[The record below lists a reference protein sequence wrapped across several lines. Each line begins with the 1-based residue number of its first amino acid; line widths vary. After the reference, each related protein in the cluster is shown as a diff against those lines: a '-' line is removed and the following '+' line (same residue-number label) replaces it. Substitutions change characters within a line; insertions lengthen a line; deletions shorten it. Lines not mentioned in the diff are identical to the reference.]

1 MSREVAASG
10 TETLV
15 ADSQL
20 SRLRR
25 LLACVML
32 LAVHA
37 PAFAG
42 HGSNPTLLDDPSP
55 YLQLHAADPVHWRR
69 WDASSMEEAR
79 RSGRLVFI
87 SVGYFSCYWCHVMR
101 RESFSDGSIAD
112 MLNTA
117 FVPVKVDREL
127 EPALDE
133 YLNAF
138 VQATRGYSGW
148 PLNVF
153 LTPEGHP
160 LLGSV
165 YLPPEQFRTL
175 LQRLTVAWQRGRDE
189 LEKAA
194 ADAAGALQSG
204 EQEGREMTV
213 DRASVAP
220 ILETFVQ
227 QSNGIADELE
237 GGFGDTSKFPNV
249 PQLRTL
255 LLVQSLAQE
264 PGLTEFLMLTLR
276 QMADRG
282 LRDHLSGGFFRYT
295 TDPNWMTPHFE
306 KMLYDNALL
315 ADLYLQAADVL
326 HMPSLALVAYE
337 TLDFMLAEL
346 WRDGAF
352 DSSLS
357 SVDDEDVE
365 GGYYLW
371 DRETLERV
379 LDDDE
384 RRVADL
390 AWQLTGPPPFEQGYL
405 PVAGADG
412 ASIAEQL
419 SIDGETVDALIVS
432 ARDKLRAER
441 RNRTLPRDSK
451 QLTGWNGIALAA
463 LARAGARPDG
473 ARYLAAAR
481 RLREV
486 IASELWTGTGLLR
499 ARGASDAVGRGSLQD
514 YAYVAEGLLS
524 LARTTHSADD
534 YELVRRILVDAWQ
547 RFHTEHGWRRVG
559 ESLIPMLQPSSAMSD
574 GPIPSP
580 SATILAATLETAAFL
595 HDQELRGQAE
605 AAMRRTGPILAEQPF
620 FYASHV
626 AVLARF
632 AYGQVGSSEGGEKP

>member
-1 MSREVAASG
+1 MSYHFSKIVSLPFDEAIEQVTEALKKNGFGVLSTIDVNTTLKNTIDVDFRPYTILGAGNPQFAYQALLSEDKIGTMLPCNVVVQQTDDGRVEVSAVDPGRLHAGHRKSGTGRHRATGAGAAQSDHRKSLDCPVGAQFDTVDLSREVAASG

-32 LAVHA
+32 LAVLA

-42 HGSNPTLLDDPSP
+42 HGSNPTLVDDPSP

-264 PGLTEFLMLTLR
+264 PGLERVPDAHAPPDGRQGPARSPEWRLLPLYDGSQLDDAAFREDALR
-276 QMADRG
+276 QRPAG
-282 LRDHLSGGFFRYT
+282 GSLSASGGRSA
-295 TDPNWMTPHFE
+295 H
-306 KMLYDNALL
+306 
-315 ADLYLQAADVL
+315 
-326 HMPSLALVAYE
+326 
-337 TLDFMLAEL
+337 AE
-346 WRDGAF
+346 
-352 DSSLS
+352 
-357 SVDDEDVE
+357 
-365 GGYYLW
+365 
-371 DRETLERV
+371 
-379 LDDDE
+379 
-384 RRVADL
+384 
-390 AWQLTGPPPFEQGYL
+390 
-405 PVAGADG
+405 
-412 ASIAEQL
+412 
-419 SIDGETVDALIVS
+419 
-432 ARDKLRAER
+432 
-441 RNRTLPRDSK
+441 
-451 QLTGWNGIALAA
+451 
-463 LARAGARPDG
+463 
-473 ARYLAAAR
+473 
-481 RLREV
+481 
-486 IASELWTGTGLLR
+486 
-499 ARGASDAVGRGSLQD
+499 SDAGRL
-514 YAYVAEGLLS
+514 
-524 LARTTHSADD
+524 
-534 YELVRRILVDAWQ
+534 
-547 RFHTEHGWRRVG
+547 
-559 ESLIPMLQPSSAMSD
+559 
-574 GPIPSP
+574 
-580 SATILAATLETAAFL
+580 
-595 HDQELRGQAE
+595 
-605 AAMRRTGPILAEQPF
+605 
-620 FYASHV
+620 
-626 AVLARF
+626 
-632 AYGQVGSSEGGEKP
+632 